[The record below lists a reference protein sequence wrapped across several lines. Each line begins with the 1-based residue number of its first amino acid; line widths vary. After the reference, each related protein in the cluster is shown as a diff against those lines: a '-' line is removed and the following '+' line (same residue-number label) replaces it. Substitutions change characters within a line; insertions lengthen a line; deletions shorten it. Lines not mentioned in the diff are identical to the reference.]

1 MYRIMVVDD
10 EDNILRALK
19 RVLASQT
26 DWEVEL
32 YNDPAQ
38 ALAHSQAK
46 VFDAVITDY
55 SMPEVDGI
63 ELLQQFRELQ
73 PDTIRI
79 LLTGVVEIETLISA
93 INQAG
98 AFRFIPK
105 PWEDEQLL
113 ESIREGL
120 RFRDV
125 LVENK
130 MLAQKVRDQ
139 QEQLRSLGAES

>member
-1 MYRIMVVDD
+1 
-10 EDNILRALK
+10 
-19 RVLASQT
+19 
-26 DWEVEL
+26 
-32 YNDPAQ
+32 
-38 ALAHSQAK
+38 
-46 VFDAVITDY
+46 
-55 SMPEVDGI
+55 
-63 ELLQQFRELQ
+63 
-73 PDTIRI
+73 
-79 LLTGVVEIETLISA
+79 VVEIETLISA

>member
-10 EDNILRALK
+10 EDNILRALR
-19 RVLASQT
+19 RVLGSQE

-38 ALAHSQAK
+38 ALAHSEAQ

-63 ELLQQFRELQ
+63 ELLKQFRNLQ

-79 LLTGVVEIETLISA
+79 LLTGFVEIETLMSA
-93 INQAG
+93 INDAG
-98 AFRFIPK
+98 AFRFVPK
-105 PWEDEQLL
+105 PWADEQLL
-113 ESIREGL
+113 DSIREGL

-139 QEQLRSLGAES
+139 QDQLASLGVAS

>member
-10 EDNILRALK
+10 EDNILRALR
-19 RVLASQT
+19 RVLGSQD

-38 ALAHSQAK
+38 ALAHSEAQ

-63 ELLQQFRELQ
+63 ELLKQFRNLQ

-79 LLTGVVEIETLISA
+79 LLTGFVEIETLMSA
-93 INQAG
+93 INDAG
-98 AFRFIPK
+98 AFRFVPK
-105 PWEDEQLL
+105 PWADEQLL
-113 ESIREGL
+113 DSIREGL

-139 QEQLRSLGAES
+139 QDQLASLGVAS